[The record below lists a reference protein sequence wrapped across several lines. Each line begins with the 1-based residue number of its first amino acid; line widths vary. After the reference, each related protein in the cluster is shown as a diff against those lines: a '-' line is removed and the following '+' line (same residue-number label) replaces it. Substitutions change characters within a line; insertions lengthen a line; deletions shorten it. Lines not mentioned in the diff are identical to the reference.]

1 MEREGCINH
10 HFYYPS
16 GITKLHLN
24 ISIKKKMEGD
34 TGQISVLCVPF
45 EFLVDVNTEP
55 LKRPSSSTTCAGI
68 NLTKVIFGAHYPRRS
83 FRNLHVSPRLFNK
96 YTVLFHFYLQGFR
109 SLEGRMGPPGPHPP
123 PPQDFVRDPANL
135 SPDAN

>member
-34 TGQISVLCVPF
+34 TGEISVLCVPF

-96 YTVLFHFYLQGFR
+96 YTVLFHFISKDSGR
-109 SLEGRMGPPGPHPP
+109 WREGWVPPTPRPKISSATQP
-123 PPQDFVRDPANL
+123 I
-135 SPDAN
+135 